1 MTNSSETRRNEF
13 PTFAKYCRNH
23 IVARPLDSYVDSSI
37 VCGAGDMRSWTGFS
51 ALVARIR
58 SMWFSQVN
66 LDVNTLFLVTIYV
79 EAILGLLLLFAWVQN
94 TAIYAVAWWG
104 FADLMRAA
112 SIMLFGKYGTVSDL
126 ISIDLANAILFTA
139 FAVTWTGARVFDHRK
154 PQWILLFGGAVLWL
168 VLCRIPAIEGS
179 WDTRLLFSSG
189 IITAYT
195 WATAYEFWRG
205 RSEPLVSR
213 WPAIFMFFAHGALY
227 LLRTPFGSMLAPV
240 NNQIFASVW
249 ITVLS
254 FEALLFTIAVA
265 FILLAMAKERT
276 EYRHKTDSLIDPLT
290 GIANRRAFL
299 QDAEVQLKRQMT
311 EPRPMAVLLLDLDN
325 FKSINDRFG
334 HAIGDRVL
342 QMFAEVGSG
351 CMRRYDIFGRLG
363 GEEFAA
369 LLGDTPRERGLA
381 VAGQIRPSL
390 VEVAGMVEGKPV
402 VATVSIGVVI
412 SYDAVLDLSALLAQA
427 DHALYRAKDNG
438 RNRIEIASIELI
450 LDRVKRASAAA
461 DRAASAKA
469 AAKSAA

>member
-1 MTNSSETRRNEF
+1 M
-13 PTFAKYCRNH
+13 
-23 IVARPLDSYVDSSI
+23 
-37 VCGAGDMRSWTGFS
+37 
-51 ALVARIR
+51 
-58 SMWFSQVN
+58 N

-104 FADLMRAA
+104 FADLLRAA
-112 SIMLFGKYGTVSDL
+112 SVMLFGMYGTVSDL

-154 PQWILLFGGAVLWL
+154 PNWVLLFAGAALWL
-168 VLCRIPAIEGS
+168 ALSRIPAVQSS
-179 WDTRLLFSSG
+179 WDLRMLLSSG

-299 QDAEVQLKRQMT
+299 QDAEAQLKRQMT

-369 LLGDTPRERGLA
+369 LLVDTSRERALA
-381 VAGQIRPSL
+381 VAEQIRSSF
-390 VEVAGMVEGKPV
+390 VEVTGMVEGKPV
-402 VATVSIGVVI
+402 LATVSIGVVI

-427 DHALYRAKDNG
+427 DHALYRTKDNG